1 MLLYG
6 ITNNATKTG
15 DQTQYLGATSINPY
29 LGATSINPLEWR
41 DIE

>member
-15 DQTQYLGATSINPY
+15 DQTQYLGATSINP
-29 LGATSINPLEWR
+29 LEWR